1 MTATGHTDIPKA
13 GMQHTL
19 VLFGLTAVLAAL
31 FYFTLLPWGV
41 QGFVSSLFAPHEL
54 KQGAKYEE
62 VIPNVIG
69 VMEADDASKTM
80 QQREDEASKGGLKTV
95 MKNSNIV
102 FDFSNGVER
111 TKERD
116 GYDKTA
122 SWWVLRNTEEGGLGE
137 NSVFIEPPI
146 AFTVLA
152 LALGFTIA
160 IFATFFM
167 PSSIGFMAQKVDRE
181 IHHNKTKIRLQTGF
195 TDEIVDLLTMP
206 DTDLDALEHKDVRAA
221 FKTVWDRTAQEHDE
235 GKPAHGRRIV
245 RFEDVFTPDIPLSA
259 FRAQALFVRINE
271 FFSDFV
277 VQEIVD
283 TTGGIMWSRGR
294 HRLFPGLRLY
304 MAHHFT
310 EKYSNNVTGLAYF
323 GAAILIVII
332 GIRGLK
338 FIPGT
343 RPSLILAA
351 ISLEGTLLALL
362 AFGLVYT
369 GAEERI
375 DKLMKK
381 MEDASKNQL
390 ETMKDVS
397 EDMHSMA
404 SALVGETSEIIKKK
418 VELAIAEAL
427 ASDDNVKRVV
437 SDKVAEKIIVAMRE
451 AFPTPKANS

>member
-1 MTATGHTDIPKA
+1 MTANGHAEIPKS
-13 GMQHTL
+13 GMQHVL
-19 VLFGLTAVLAAL
+19 VLFGLTTVLAAL
-31 FYFTLLPWGV
+31 FYFTVLPWGV

-54 KQGAKYEE
+54 KQGAIYGE
-62 VIPNVIG
+62 VVPKVIG
-69 VMEADDASKTM
+69 VMEADNAAKTM
-80 QQREDEASKGGLKTV
+80 QQRIEEVNKGGLKGV

-102 FDFSNGVER
+102 FDFSTGVER
-111 TKERD
+111 TKEKD

-146 AFTVLA
+146 GFSVLA
-152 LALGFTIA
+152 LSLGFTIA
-160 IFATFFM
+160 IFLTFFM
-167 PSSIGFMAQKVDRE
+167 PSSIGFMAHKVDRE

-195 TDEIVDLLTMP
+195 SDEIVDLLTMP
-206 DTDLDALEHKDVRAA
+206 DSDLDALEHKDVRAA
-221 FKTVWDRTAQEHDE
+221 FKTIWDRTAQEHE
-235 GKPAHGRRIV
+235 GAKGNHGRRVI
-245 RFEDVFTPDIPLSA
+245 RFEDVFTPDIALST
-259 FRAQALFVRINE
+259 FRSDALFVRINE

-451 AFPTPKANS
+451 AFPTPKANG

>member
-1 MTATGHTDIPKA
+1 M
-13 GMQHTL
+13 
-19 VLFGLTAVLAAL
+19 VLLGLTVATAAL
-31 FYFTLLPWGV
+31 LYQIVLPWAV
-41 QGFVSSLFAPHEL
+41 QGFVTSLFKPHEL
-54 KQGAKYEE
+54 KDGAEYGY
-62 VIPNVIG
+62 VVNRVRV
-69 VMEADDASKTM
+69 VMDKEDAAKDAATRQQEADAS
-80 QQREDEASKGGLKTV
+80 GLKSL
-95 MKNSNIV
+95 MKNANIV
-102 FDFSNGVER
+102 FDFSSAER
-111 TKERD
+111 TKDRD
-116 GYDKTA
+116 GYDKHA
-122 SWWVLRNTEEGGLGE
+122 GEWILRHTEEGGLGE
-137 NSVFIEPPI
+137 GSVVIEPPI
-146 AFTVLA
+146 AFSVLA

-195 TDEIVDLLTMP
+195 SDEIVELLTMP
-206 DTDLDALEHKDVRAA
+206 NADLDALEHKDVRAA
-221 FKTVWDRTAQEHDE
+221 FKTVWDRTAQGDE
-235 GKPAHGRRIV
+235 SGKGSHGRRVV
-245 RFEDVFTPDIPLSA
+245 RFEDVFTPDIALST
-259 FRAQALFVRINE
+259 FRTEALFVRINE

-338 FIPGT
+338 FIPGS

-362 AFGLVYT
+362 AFGLIYT

-451 AFPTPKANS
+451 AFPTPKANG

>member
-1 MTATGHTDIPKA
+1 M
-13 GMQHTL
+13 
-19 VLFGLTAVLAAL
+19 VLLGLTVAIAAL
-31 FYFTLLPWGV
+31 LYQIVLPWAV
-41 QGFVSSLFAPHEL
+41 QGFVTSLFKPHEL
-54 KQGAKYEE
+54 KDGAEYGY
-62 VIPNVIG
+62 VVNRVRV
-69 VMEADDASKTM
+69 VMDKEDAAKDPATRQQEADAS
-80 QQREDEASKGGLKTV
+80 GLKSL
-95 MKNSNIV
+95 MKNANIV
-102 FDFSNGVER
+102 FDFSNAER
-111 TKERD
+111 TKDRD
-116 GYDKTA
+116 GYDKHA
-122 SWWVLRNTEEGGLGE
+122 GEWILRHTEEGGLGE
-137 NSVFIEPPI
+137 GSVVIEPPI
-146 AFTVLA
+146 AFSVLA

-195 TDEIVDLLTMP
+195 SDEIVELLTMP
-206 DTDLDALEHKDVRAA
+206 NADLDALEHKDVRAA
-221 FKTVWDRTAQEHDE
+221 FKTVWDRTAQGDE
-235 GKPAHGRRIV
+235 SGKGSHGRRVV
-245 RFEDVFTPDIPLSA
+245 RFEDVFTPDIALST
-259 FRAQALFVRINE
+259 FRTEALFVRINE

-338 FIPGT
+338 FIPGS

-362 AFGLVYT
+362 AFGLIYT

-451 AFPTPKANS
+451 AFPTPKANG